1 MCGFVGETIFYSLLL
16 FHSSSYAV
24 CLELNLKIHCLFF
37 LRNIQDTIL
46 LIYTADIVKKLRK
59 NDKGVM
65 TRMVLD
71 GDDA

>member
-24 CLELNLKIHCLFF
+24 CLELNLEIHYLFF

-46 LIYTADIVKKLRK
+46 LVYTAHVLNSCVKMIK
-59 NDKGVM
+59 V
-65 TRMVLD
+65 
-71 GDDA
+71 